1 MIETIEQDIIT
12 FYSSREQI
20 AEMIYRALCDS
31 ARSDEL
37 SVMEDRVKI
46 IPPPALV
53 INRVSNAHTIY
64 LLGNKRISPGDIV
77 YCYNHRESSGGRIW
91 AGWSV
96 YLTFDNLLSLASLS
110 EEDKVFIRM
119 KTPER
124 IRFVDAYEMRKQ
136 LNDFRT

>member
-20 AEMIYRALCDS
+20 AEMIYRALCDDP
-31 ARSDEL
+31 RSDEL
-37 SVMEDRVKI
+37 SVMDDRVKI
-46 IPPPALV
+46 IPSALV

-64 LLGNKRISPGDIV
+64 LLGNKRILPGDIV
-77 YCYNHRESSGGRIW
+77 YCYNHRESSGGLIW

-136 LNDFRT
+136 LSDFRT